1 MTGQE
6 LKQKLE
12 SVGIPQAKL
21 ADMIGVFPQ
30 SFNKTL
36 KSDNVSTSVLEK
48 LCQVLGKDMGFFYD
62 IKSTDQEVTDLRKKL
77 QEVLQENKLLKS
89 QLEHQAD
96 PNKLQK
102 ESEVYKL
109 WMEHMK
115 IEKMREDFNDKMR
128 ELYQKMME
136 DK

>member
-12 SVGIPQAKL
+12 SVDIPQAKL

-77 QEVLQENKLLKS
+77 QEVVQENKLLKS